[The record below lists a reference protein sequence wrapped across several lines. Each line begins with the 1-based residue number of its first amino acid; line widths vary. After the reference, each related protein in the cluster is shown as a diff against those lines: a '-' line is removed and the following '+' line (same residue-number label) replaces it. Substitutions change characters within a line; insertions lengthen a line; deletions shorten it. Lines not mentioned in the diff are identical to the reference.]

1 VALFALGM
9 APLAPALAQEPATTN
24 GQTPAA
30 APAGRTPQAG
40 FEMPSLA
47 ELTLPAPLLQSID
60 DETLQQFDL
69 PDLNSLTP
77 YVDRRR
83 TSRPTAAWK
92 VSPLVRGIN
101 SAKPTL
107 PLPLI
112 PQPTEKA
119 VGMVVG
125 PMPGLSLSTEVASGD
140 GRWGHQGTRMDWAL
154 TRQAPASAQ
163 GFVWGGSA
171 SGGVDVQGTPSQ
183 AFAVSLGLRRAE
195 DDGAWRVTPEVAVN
209 STYQPDNASRW
220 GTTVTPSVGA
230 SARIFHSDRGWL
242 DANIDTRVG
251 YSIPVTASST
261 GQLDAAAMLRLTFK
275 GFQ

>member
-1 VALFALGM
+1 MALSAWAIG
-9 APLAPALAQEPATTN
+9 PVAPALAQEPAAN

-30 APAGRTPQAG
+30 AAAGRTPHAG

-47 ELTLPAPLLQSID
+47 ELTVAEPLLQWMD
-60 DETLQQFDL
+60 DETLKQLEL

-77 YVDRRR
+77 YTGRRK
-83 TSRPTAAWK
+83 TSRATAAWN
-92 VSPLVRGIN
+92 VSPLVRGV
-101 SAKPTL
+101 SASKPTL
-107 PLPLI
+107 PLPAV

-125 PMPGLSLSTEVASGD
+125 PMPGLSLSTEVASDD

-154 TRQAPASAQ
+154 TRQAPQSTQ
-163 GFVWGGSA
+163 GFIWGGSA

-183 AFAVSLGLRRAE
+183 AFAVSLGLRRGK

-220 GTTVTPSVGA
+220 GTTVKPSVAA

-251 YSIPVTASST
+251 YSIPVTASSA